1 MNGNSFDASVNQL
14 GHTPL
19 VTDDGGFVPIGGT
32 GVIRGQLVW
41 NTSADLD
48 LHLVLPDHQEVY
60 FGNKTVTF
68 NNGQANAE
76 LDADNLGN
84 HIDVPPNGR
93 VENIVVRGVPVNGD
107 YTFFVNSFSTSNG
120 SDSFTLRVSS
130 NGTVQV
136 ITGTIAEGENSTP
149 IVVPYRGGGG

>member
-1 MNGNSFDASVNQL
+1 M
-14 GHTPL
+14 
-19 VTDDGGFVPIGGT
+19 PIGGT

-41 NTSADLD
+41 NTSADFD

-68 NNGQANAE
+68 NNGRANAE

-136 ITGTIAEGENSTP
+136 ITAAFMSNSSTSSP
-149 IVVPYRGGGG
+149 ADYEVFSPSIVLGGRVAF